1 MSEEITKDTETTDEV
16 VKTVPYERF
25 KLVNEERN
33 TYKTATAEKDNQI
46 NALTEKLKAYEG
58 YIPPTELEK
67 VKAET
72 EKAYQE
78 KLESSTIQ
86 SKLEVKL
93 VSEGL
98 DAEFIKFMIS
108 EADTTGMKLKDG
120 KVIGLDDVVNG
131 LKEQYPKMFGT
142 KQAKPVGAPPA
153 GAGGQTPNGKLT
165 ADEVR
170 KLSNDDRISYKKA
183 NPDWWKY

>member
-1 MSEEITKDTETTDEV
+1 MPEEITKDTEPTDEV

-33 TYKTATAEKDNQI
+33 AYKATTAEKDNQI

-67 VKAET
+67 VKTET

-78 KLESSTIQ
+78 KLESLTIQ
-86 SKLEVKL
+86 SKLETKL
-93 VSEGL
+93 VAEGL
-98 DAEFIKFMIS
+98 DEEFAEFIMSK
-108 EADTTGMKLKDG
+108 ADTTGMKLKDG

-131 LKEQYPKMFGT
+131 LKEKYPKMFGVKQT
-142 KQAKPVGAPPA
+142 KPAGVPPA
-153 GAGGQTPNGKLT
+153 GAGGEAPGAT
-165 ADEVR
+165 DEEAEIR
-170 KLSNDDRISYKKA
+170 KRVFVAAGLKI
-183 NPDWWKY
+183 

>member
-1 MSEEITKDTETTDEV
+1 MPEEITKDTEPTDEV

-58 YIPPTELEK
+58 YIPPTEFEK

-78 KLESSTIQ
+78 KMEELTVQ

-93 VSEGL
+93 VAEGL
-98 DAEFIKFMIS
+98 DEEFVEFVMSK
-108 EADTTGMKLKDG
+108 ADTAGMKLKDG
-120 KVIGLDDVVNG
+120 KVIGLDDVVGG
-131 LKEQYPKMFGT
+131 LKEKYPKMFV
-142 KQAKPVGAPPA
+142 KQAKAVGAPPA
-153 GAGGQTPNGKLT
+153 APGGEAPGAT
-165 ADEVR
+165 DEEAEIR
-170 KLSNDDRISYKKA
+170 KRVFAAAGLKI
-183 NPDWWKY
+183 

>member
-1 MSEEITKDTETTDEV
+1 MSEEITKDTETTESV
-16 VKTVPYERF
+16 EKTVPYERF

-72 EKAYQE
+72 EKTYQE
-78 KLESSTIQ
+78 KMESLTVQ
-86 SKLEVKL
+86 SKLETKL
-93 VSEGL
+93 VAEGL
-98 DAEFIKFMIS
+98 DAEFS
-108 EADTTGMKLKDG
+108 EFIMSKADTTGMKLKDG

-131 LKEQYPKMFGT
+131 LKEKYPKMFGT
-142 KQAKPVGAPPA
+142 KQAKPVGAPA
-153 GAGGQTPNGKLT
+153 AAAGGEVPGAT
-165 ADEVR
+165 DEEAE
-170 KLSNDDRISYKKA
+170 IKKRVFA
-183 NPDWWKY
+183 AAGLKI

>member
-33 TYKTATAEKDNQI
+33 TYKTSAAEKDNQI

-86 SKLEVKL
+86 SKLEIKL

-98 DAEFIKFMIS
+98 DAEFIKFMMS

-120 KVIGLDDVVNG
+120 KVIGLDDVVSE
-131 LKEQYPKMFGT
+131 LKEKYPKMFGA
-142 KQAKPVGAPPA
+142 KQARPVGVPAA
-153 GAGGQTPNGKLT
+153 GAGGGVPGAT
-165 ADEVR
+165 DEETE
-170 KLSNDDRISYKKA
+170 IKKRVFA
-183 NPDWWKY
+183 AAGLKI